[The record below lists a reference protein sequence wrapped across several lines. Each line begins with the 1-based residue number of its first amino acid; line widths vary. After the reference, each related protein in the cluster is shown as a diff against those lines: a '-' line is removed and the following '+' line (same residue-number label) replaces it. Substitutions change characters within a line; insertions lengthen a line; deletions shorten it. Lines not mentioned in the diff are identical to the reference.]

1 MKKGINNFRSQS
13 MLVMG
18 TLILSLAVVTSS
30 CEGTATDNTDN
41 PVTNQDTLVD
51 EIGNNVSYQV
61 PTPNEL
67 FSIIKDV
74 NISFDAGVL
83 NDPANSDK
91 YTTKKTQALNFGV
104 YSADLAFAASF
115 DAGNESLKYF
125 SVIKN
130 IGDVL
135 NVNNAFDQTVFDR
148 IEKNIQEGQS
158 DSLFKLSDE
167 TYYNAYSYLEENK
180 RGTTLALIVLGGW
193 VESLYIMMNL
203 GEFEE
208 GNALSS
214 SIADQKL
221 TLENLLQFMSDYQ
234 DDDEVMEM
242 MESLVDLEVIFSELD
257 QSDFEEVSTSLEGD
271 VTMFEGGSDLVLSEE
286 KFVELKEAVNALRT
300 SIVE

>member
-1 MKKGINNFRSQS
+1 
-13 MLVMG
+13 MLVVA
-18 TLILSLAVVTSS
+18 TLISTLTIVTSS
-30 CEGTATDNTDN
+30 CGDTSTNNTDDEI
-41 PVTNQDTLVD
+41 VNQDIVIAETF
-51 EIGNNVSYQV
+51 NQVSYQV

-83 NDPANSDK
+83 NNPSNLEK

-104 YSADLAFAASF
+104 YSADLAFAVSF
-115 DAGNESLKYF
+115 GAGNESLKYF

-167 TYYNAYSYLEENK
+167 TYYNAYSYLEQNK

-221 TLENLLQFMSDYQ
+221 TLENLFEFMSNYQ
-234 DDDEVMEM
+234 EDVEVSEM
-242 MESLVDLEVIFSELD
+242 MESLIDLEVIFSNLG
-257 QSDFEEVSTSLEGD
+257 QTDFEEVSTSLEGD
-271 VTMFEGGSDLVLSEE
+271 VTMFEGGSDLILSEE
-286 KFVELKEAVNALRT
+286 KFNELKEAVNELRS